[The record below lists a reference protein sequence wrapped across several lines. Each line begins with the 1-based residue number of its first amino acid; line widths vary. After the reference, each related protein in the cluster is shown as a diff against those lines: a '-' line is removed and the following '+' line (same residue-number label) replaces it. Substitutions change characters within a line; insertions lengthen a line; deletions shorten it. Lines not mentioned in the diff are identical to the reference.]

1 MDENNIKANL
11 KAANEYLQLLTNLQ
25 VEIGNAEQQINTT
38 AKETESEITTV
49 FSHLVTEIT
58 NSLINRRDELINN
71 AQEVQRKGVLPLR
84 QCQTIIN
91 NKIANTKSFI
101 NEGNDLLKSANKK
114 GLVEFNRKSTL
125 LGSLP
130 EVPPLKEVPYISFH
144 YDTNEE
150 SNLTNICR
158 QFGDV
163 IHISP
168 VQITSLLERPG
179 AILVE
184 WAISENEDHFV
195 DVQDYHLQ
203 WAFGTVNNLESN
215 FHTCYIGPNLQY
227 LVKDLNLNQ
236 NYSFRVR
243 CKYEGDTQ
251 WSPWSLPQV
260 CQTTIKSFSWVETD
274 NFTLTNDN
282 KIALSL
288 LNTTSF
294 VCSRRIEFNV
304 GYSIEFTFLE
314 CDVNLN
320 DNYVGL
326 TSESTLKGSI
336 TNSSSVCV
344 EANGSIFG
352 SGVKKI
358 TRFPPV
364 IKGSKICFSCVYRD
378 DNKLRINIDCNENRV
393 TYDWTVDHRNIYI
406 VAQFN
411 SPNWKIMID

>member
-304 GYSIEFTFLE
+304 GYSIEFT
-314 CDVNLN
+314 V
-320 DNYVGL
+320 
-326 TSESTLKGSI
+326 
-336 TNSSSVCV
+336 
-344 EANGSIFG
+344 
-352 SGVKKI
+352 
-358 TRFPPV
+358 
-364 IKGSKICFSCVYRD
+364 
-378 DNKLRINIDCNENRV
+378 
-393 TYDWTVDHRNIYI
+393 RNCL
-406 VAQFN
+406 
-411 SPNWKIMID
+411 SD